1 MKSKKPS
8 TANATPAASKDF
20 VVFARAGFLYV
31 TPTRKAR
38 CRFVWQTIDG
48 MLNGFVE
55 LKAKPEVVERIA
67 FSARPTVEVELFDL
81 EFRVRPAA
89 YNKVTRTLY
98 LLASS
103 FFRGT
108 ASALDRRGHAGRA
121 ALARQRRRTARHH
134 RTTVE

>member
-1 MKSKKPS
+1 MKLKKPS
-8 TANATPAASKDF
+8 TENATPAASKDF
-20 VVFARAGFLYV
+20 VVFARAGFVYL

-55 LKAKPEVVERIA
+55 LKAKPEVVQHFA

-81 EFRVRPAA
+81 EFRVRSAA

-98 LLASS
+98 LLACS
-103 FFRGT
+103 FFAGIAR
-108 ASALDRRGHAGRA
+108 ALDSRQHAGRG
-121 ALARQRRRTARHH
+121 ALARLRRRTARHH
-134 RTTVE
+134 RTTIE